1 MLCGMATVRNKTH
14 RPLKVHLG
22 SGKVLH
28 LGPAKEGQI
37 SDHDLDHRGVKTLVE
52 AGEIE
57 ILGGGAQQHEAGSSP
72 AAGQA
77 ETHGHHPDTSLHRRG
92 DR

>member
-1 MLCGMATVRNKTH
+1 MATVRNKTH
-14 RPLKVHLG
+14 KPLRVHLG

-28 LGPAKEGQI
+28 LGPNREGQI
-37 SDHDLDHRGVKTLVE
+37 SDHDLDHRGVQVLLE

-57 ILGGGAQQHEAGSSP
+57 ILGESARQHGAGSGP
-72 AAGQA
+72 AAGHE